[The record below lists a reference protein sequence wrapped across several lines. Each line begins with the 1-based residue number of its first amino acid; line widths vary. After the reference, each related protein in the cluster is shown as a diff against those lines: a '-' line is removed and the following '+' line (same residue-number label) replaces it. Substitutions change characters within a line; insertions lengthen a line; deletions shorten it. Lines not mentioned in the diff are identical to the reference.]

1 MIFVVFEPSG
11 EIASGF
17 VEEAGIFRDEVTTVS
32 PGVGGD
38 DDQVV
43 LSGVIEEPAIREG
56 VYSDGIESGGAD
68 FWEVFFRRVA

>member
-1 MIFVVFEPSG
+1 MIFVTFEPGGEVPSG
-11 EIASGF
+11 L
-17 VEEAGIFRDEVTTVS
+17 VEEAGILRDEVATVS